1 LGSSS
6 TSTSPSIRSEI
17 SLKGVDENESLRSD
31 VVAFWYKPHYQ
42 CNGKGGSTPQN
53 AANFINEQLV
63 GGENGVDFAG
73 ISEWVGADGISIGN
87 AAHYGTIGSVCGY
100 DKTTH
105 TTAIVLFY
113 KLDSWTLEES
123 YPKSQNC
130 NAVPIPPWTGQQT
143 GEVCLGKT
151 TPSDDNCCSC
161 TYTEKEDAFAKDN
174 GTKLGQRPWVAGIFS
189 YKADPNNE
197 KKICVVTGEMPHALS
212 KTTAINLNGGLTSDP
227 KPYLIENNKC
237 MLVNTKDCLPNQEKS
252 SIIFGTSTLV
262 SGVTRFCGDNP
273 IIFMTDS
280 NAGMGYVS
288 TSEMFLSEPMMSLTD
303 HERLSSY
310 TCCNSAAREEGQS
323 NNYAADRI
331 AVSKNKLTID
341 KLHGGSKEPAGDL
354 PSDMTYQCHS
364 AEEHTPL
371 RAHIS
376 FKE

>member
-1 LGSSS
+1 MTQNYKQIV
-6 TSTSPSIRSEI
+6 TSTRPNI
-17 SLKGVDENESLRSD
+17 S
-31 VVAFWYKPHYQ
+31 
-42 CNGKGGSTPQN
+42 
-53 AANFINEQLV
+53 
-63 GGENGVDFAG
+63 
-73 ISEWVGADGISIGN
+73 
-87 AAHYGTIGSVCGY
+87 
-100 DKTTH
+100 TH
-105 TTAIVLFY
+105 
-113 KLDSWTLEES
+113 
-123 YPKSQNC
+123 
-130 NAVPIPPWTGQQT
+130 
-143 GEVCLGKT
+143 
-151 TPSDDNCCSC
+151 
-161 TYTEKEDAFAKDN
+161 
-174 GTKLGQRPWVAGIFS
+174 
-189 YKADPNNE
+189 
-197 KKICVVTGEMPHALS
+197 
-212 KTTAINLNGGLTSDP
+212 
-227 KPYLIENNKC
+227 YLIEKLRC
-237 MLVNTKDCLPNQEKS
+237 VALSCLALPCLALS
-252 SIIFGTSTLV
+252 VRISDYAVLIRIRTSTLV

-310 TCCNSAAREEGQS
+310 TCCNSTAKEEGQS